1 MKQIIITYFYFILVV
16 TTMFIIACSCLLPIA
31 YIDNV
36 LFVILYSV
44 ILWPLIMVI
53 IYKIAIALYNKIDK
67 L

>member
-1 MKQIIITYFYFILVV
+1 MKQIIIVYVHFILLVA
-16 TTMFIIACSCLLPIA
+16 TMFIIACSCLLPIA